1 MIFNTVGPAYRIHT
15 QRLVIRCWQPED
27 APLLK
32 AAVDENLDHLR
43 PQMPWAM
50 NEPTD
55 LQTKIESI
63 RRFRGKFDLGQDF
76 VYGIFNQDDTRV
88 LGGTG
93 LHPRIGEAGLEIGY
107 WIHHAYTNKGLA
119 TETAVALTQVAF
131 KIDKVDRVEIRCDP
145 ENTASARVAEKIGFF
160 HEATLSRRLPREN
173 LLPRD
178 TMIWTMFADQFPNC
192 HVANTKIEAYNVI
205 GQRIL

>member
-1 MIFNTVGPAYRIHT
+1 MIFNTVGPAYRVHT

-32 AAVDENLDHLR
+32 ASIDENLDHLR

-63 RRFRGKFDLGQDF
+63 RQFRGQFDLGQDF
-76 VYGIFNQDDTRV
+76 TYGIFNLDETRV

-93 LHPRIGEAGLEIGY
+93 LHPRIGEAALEIGY

-119 TETAVALTQVAF
+119 TETAAALTQVAF
-131 KIDKVDRVEIRCDP
+131 KINKVSRVEIHCDP
-145 ENTASARVAEKIGFF
+145 ENIASVRVGRKDRF
-160 HEATLSRRLPREN
+160 LSRS
-173 LLPRD
+173 D
-178 TMIWTMFADQFPNC
+178 
-192 HVANTKIEAYNVI
+192 VI
-205 GQRIL
+205 SPPASERSSTTGYDDLDDVRGPVSELQRRHRKNRGV

>member
-1 MIFNTVGPAYRIHT
+1 MIFNTVGPAYRVHT

-32 AAVDENLDHLR
+32 ASIDENLDHLR

-76 VYGIFNQDDTRV
+76 TYGVFNLDETQV

-93 LHPRIGEAGLEIGY
+93 LHPRIGEAALEIGY
-107 WIHHAYTNKGLA
+107 WIHHTYTNKGLA
-119 TETAVALTQVAF
+119 TETAAALTHVAF
-131 KIDKVDRVEIRCDP
+131 KINKVSRVEIHCDP
-145 ENTASARVAEKIGFF
+145 ENIASAKVAEKIGFF
-160 HEATLSRRLPREN
+160 HEATLSRRLLRKDRA
-173 LLPRD
+173 PRD
-178 TMIWTMFADQFPNC
+178 TMIWTMFADQYPSCN
-192 HVANTKIEAYNVI
+192 VATTKIEAYNVT